1 MMHYIVE
8 YVGIHYDVVFLD
20 DSYSTYLMIVLLV
33 LVIHD
38 NIAIAIAIGMLLLLL
53 LLLSLRLVSIMIL
66 LILYYMATQHLWVL
80 NFDLRI
86 VEDVVVVVNV
96 FDNLDWLLLILLFR
110 LR

>member
-1 MMHYIVE
+1 MVHYIV
-8 YVGIHYDVVFLD
+8 VHVRIHYDVVFLD
-20 DSYSTYLMIVLLV
+20 DCYSTYLMIVLLV
-33 LVIHD
+33 FVIHD
-38 NIAIAIAIGMLLLLL
+38 NVAIGMLLLLL

-66 LILYYMATQHLWVL
+66 LSLYYVATQHLWVF

-96 FDNLDWLLLILLFR
+96 FDDLDWLLLILLFR

>member
-1 MMHYIVE
+1 MVHYIVVH
-8 YVGIHYDVVFLD
+8 VGIHYDVVFLD
-20 DSYSTYLMIVLLV
+20 HSYSTYLMIVLLV
-33 LVIHD
+33 FVIHD
-38 NIAIAIAIGMLLLLL
+38 NVTIGMLLLLL

-66 LILYYMATQHLWVL
+66 LSLYYMTTQHLWVL

-96 FDNLDWLLLILLFR
+96 FDDLDWLLLILLFR